1 MTREELAELLNVSRN
16 TLNNWEKEKP
26 ALVRLL
32 NLGMTMDEQI
42 DEVERHLEKLK
53 AIREKAT
60 SSNKF
65 KLK

>member
-60 SSNKF
+60 NSNKF